1 MASRCASPRHPV
13 DATPSNGIFLLGEG
27 YSNDRM
33 LTIYLDMCAFG
44 LGPPDAPG
52 EFYRHAT
59 RIVFPRHEPLRQ
71 ALLRVCPGVGPGHQ
85 HVPLK
90 GNRPGVPVSRCTEA
104 GVYAQEFVRAVVQ
117 VLRQSLQ
124 VGRGGPG
131 FAPRAGRAGGRGED
145 EDGEDDA
152 GGRGEEEEND
162 ASAEAEGEVNR
173 SECGER
179 DRSRSASRA
188 ESTFYSM
195 NTEELESHARFT
207 AEVDAQWTERT
218 ERERRE
224 KEAEDQGECEEEEV
238 RTGDE
243 EEEDRSAVRVG
254 RARGPTRR
262 PIKGGRAD
270 QRVGEQL
277 WAASQP

>member
-1 MASRCASPRHPV
+1 MLDHGGFPLCESTAPSGRYPKQWHLPSWKRVLQRPDV
-13 DATPSNGIFLLGEG
+13 DYI
-27 YSNDRM
+27 D
-33 LTIYLDMCAFG
+33 LDMCAFG

-104 GVYAQEFVRAVVQ
+104 GVYAQEFVSTVVQ

-131 FAPRAGRAGGRGED
+131 FAPRAGRAGGRGDE
-145 EDGEDDA
+145 EDGAD
-152 GGRGEEEEND
+152 
-162 ASAEAEGEVNR
+162 AEAEEGGAEDAEEETGR
-173 SECGER
+173 R
-179 DRSRSASRA
+179 DRSRSGSRA
-188 ESTFYSM
+188 ASSTFHSM

-207 AEVDAQWTERT
+207 AEVDREDGER
-218 ERERRE
+218 
-224 KEAEDQGECEEEEV
+224 AQGEGC
-238 RTGDE
+238 
-243 EEEDRSAVRVG
+243 
-254 RARGPTRR
+254 RR
-262 PIKGGRAD
+262 PR
-270 QRVGEQL
+270 RV
-277 WAASQP
+277 